1 MKFRLLLVLLL
12 LCAGCTALQ
21 AQSMVVPDDLSGTDW
36 SQIQAQIEASRYH
49 AQPGDDP
56 ADGWHA
62 RNPAHGFQ
70 IGYGTDGRTVL
81 ALEGEDSAD
90 VWAALRLRGYGYGEQ
105 LIEVMNA
112 PELSVNGSTVTY
124 RWKPDLREWWVNS
137 ERGVE
142 QWFELAKRPAVAR
155 DGQPLVMAMALDTEL
170 NVQLQDNVLTLS
182 SADGATK
189 VTYDRL
195 KVWDS
200 TGRILAASMH
210 LQDNRLALHIDDA
223 HAIYPVTIDPTFS
236 QQAYLKA
243 SGIDADDQFGWSVAI
258 SGDTVVV
265 GSWREASAAT
275 GINGDSS
282 DNSAGLA
289 GAAYVFVRDG
299 SDNWSQQ
306 AYLKAS
312 NNPSFG
318 GIGFGWSV
326 AIDEDTVVVG
336 APFEPSSATGVNG
349 DQNDIRSS
357 AAGAAYVFVR
367 DAANVWSQQA
377 YLKASNTNSGD
388 QFGEGVAI
396 SGNTIVVGAP
406 SERSQATGVN
416 GNQNDN
422 SGFFSGAA
430 YVFVRDGAGVWSQQ
444 AYLKSADNSNNGF
457 FGDVFGR
464 SVAVDNDTIV
474 VGAAF
479 EDSSAIGVNG
489 DSGNNAARDAGAA
502 YVFVRNGVG
511 VWSPQAY
518 LKASNTDSGDQFGN
532 SVAIDGDSIVVGALS
547 ENGGATGINGDQAD
561 NTAVSAGAAYVFVRG
576 AGNTWTQQAYLKASN
591 TNSRDQFGTSVSIAG
606 NTVAVSAFSED
617 SAATGVNGNQN
628 NNSAGD
634 SGAVYVFTREAG
646 VWSQHAYLKASNTD
660 PGDSLGWSV
669 ATTEDAVVAG
679 AVGESSAG
687 FNQADDSAASAGAA
701 YVFGLSSVLFSVG
714 GNVSGLSGSGLVLQ
728 NNGGDDLPIGADGAF
743 TFSTAVNDG
752 SGFAV
757 TVLTQPSA
765 PSQTCSVSNG
775 VGTVNGADVTDIQ
788 ITCTINTFTIGGNVS
803 GLSGS
808 GLVLQNNGG
817 DDLPITADGSFT
829 FATPLNDGSTYSV
842 TVATQPT
849 GPNQTCSVVNA
860 SGTVSGA
867 NVTDVQITCITDQF
881 TVGGTVSGLVGDGLE
896 LQNNAGNDLPIAANG
911 PFTFPAQNDGTTYTV
926 TVANQP
932 TAPSQTCSVINGA
945 GTVSGADITDVQ
957 ITCVTDTF
965 SIGGMVSGLGGT
977 GLVLQNN
984 GSDDLPIAAD
994 GAFTFAAE
1002 LDDGSAYS
1010 VTVATQ
1016 PTSPNQ
1022 TCSVSNGDDTLSGA
1036 DVVDVQIDCVTDTFI
1051 IGGTVSGLNGTGLVL
1066 QNNGGDDL
1074 SITTD
1079 GPFAFATP
1087 LSDGSD
1093 YAVTVLSQPVT
1104 GRDQQCTVVNG
1115 SGTLMGADAND
1126 VAVLCQ
1132 DIVIGLSVTD
1142 LDLGLIFIGAQ
1153 GNAAITLTNTGQPDL
1168 VITDITSPSAPFAI
1182 DGGDCMNL
1190 PLTLSADQ
1198 SCQIDIMFSPT
1209 AAGTFNDSLQ
1219 ITSNATSSPD
1229 TVRLSGTASFE
1240 PLIVPTL
1247 NAWPLF
1253 ILALLLGMIGVIA
1266 SRRFARE

>member
-1 MKFRLLLVLLL
+1 MKFRLLVFLLL
-12 LCAGCTALQ
+12 LCSGWAALQ
-21 AQSMVVPDDLSGTDW
+21 SQSMVVSDGLSEADW
-36 SQIQAQIEASRYH
+36 MQIQAQIEASRYH

-56 ADGWHA
+56 TDGWHA
-62 RNPAHGFQ
+62 LNPAHGFQ
-70 IGYGTDGRTVL
+70 VGYGTDGRTVL
-81 ALEGEDSAD
+81 ALEGEDSVDASI
-90 VWAALRLRGYGYGEQ
+90 ALRLRGYGYGEQ
-105 LIEVMNA
+105 LIELMDE
-112 PELSVNGSTVTY
+112 PELSVNDSTVTY
-124 RWKPDLREWWVNS
+124 RWKPGLREWWVNS

-142 QWFELAKRPAVAR
+142 QWFELTKRPAVAR

-170 NVQLQDNVLTLS
+170 NAHLQDNVLTLS

-210 LQDNRLALHIDDA
+210 LQDNRLALHINDA

-318 GIGFGWSV
+318 GFGFGWSV

-430 YVFVRDGAGVWSQQ
+430 YVFVRDGTGDWSQQ

-464 SVAVDNDTIV
+464 SVAVDDDTIV

-489 DSGNNAARDAGAA
+489 DSGNNAAGDAGAA

-561 NTAVSAGAAYVFVRG
+561 NAATNAGAAYVFVRG

-728 NNGGDDLPIGADGAF
+728 NNGGDDLPISADGAF
-743 TFSTAVNDG
+743 TFSTSVNDG

-775 VGTVNGADVTDIQ
+775 VGIVNGADVTDIQ
-788 ITCTINTFTIGGNVS
+788 ITCTIDTFTIGGNVS

-849 GPNQTCSVVNA
+849 GPNQTCSVVNG

-881 TVGGTVSGLVGDGLE
+881 TVGGTVSGLVGDGLV
-896 LQNNAGNDLPIAANG
+896 LHNNGGNDLAIAANG
-911 PFTFPAQNDGTTYTV
+911 PFTFPAQNDGTAYTV
-926 TVANQP
+926 TVADQP

-984 GSDDLPIAAD
+984 GGDDLPIAAD

-1022 TCSVSNGDDTLSGA
+1022 TCSVSNGNDTLSGA

-1093 YAVTVLSQPVT
+1093 YAVTVLRQPVT

-1115 SGTLMGADAND
+1115 SGTLMGADATD
-1126 VAVLCQ
+1126 VAVQCQ
-1132 DIVIGLSVTD
+1132 DIVIGLSVID
-1142 LDLGLIFIGAQ
+1142 LDLGLVFIGAQ

-1168 VITDITSPSAPFAI
+1168 VITEISSPSAPFALI
-1182 DGGDCMNL
+1182 GGDCLSL
-1190 PLTLSADQ
+1190 PLTLSAGQ
-1198 SCQIDIMFSPT
+1198 SCQLEIVFSPIT
-1209 AAGTFNDSLQ
+1209 AGKFDDSLQ
-1219 ITSNATSSPD
+1219 ITSNAISSPD

-1240 PLIVPTL
+1240 PLIVTTL
-1247 NAWPLF
+1247 NPFALF
-1253 ILALLLGMIGVIA
+1253 LLALLLGMIGVITTRIV
-1266 SRRFARE
+1266 SHG